1 MADGRETFQDSIMN
15 GIENL
20 KGKITTEDYVLVQY
34 GAAPFTSDKIVNDVV
49 RVMEEKGSAV
59 SATS

>member
-1 MADGRETFQDSIMN
+1 MN